1 MQSILEEQNTLTAE
15 HYSQFVHAAFIDPI
29 RSVLI
34 VDDDYPTVD
43 EILLGRK
50 EELAGKEFKP
60 AKAWFEAPDEVQAV
74 VQQFRGQNKPYLL
87 DIHDAQN
94 LSRPEELEGAKR
106 LHQSDLLILD
116 HELDKSKSGDGSL
129 SLSIVRQLMVNPH
142 YNLVVVHSNDKPEV
156 LFPNFVLGLSQSC
169 VPELTEKQRTI
180 LDEGLESAE
189 RDEDD
194 VAGVDLEQE
203 LSELIG
209 IAQYIDFVRCQMTV
223 KKVTRKEQPYTEV
236 ASLLERFQI
245 DERFWVIIVR
255 EFLARFEV
263 AAKEAKQM
271 SPVDCGNLVLSSGEK
286 KWIRTDRAF
295 ITFVEKNHDVE
306 LLKALEEALLDWYP
320 SPSRVFLSKLLSTL
334 DDNGV
339 RVQDTALK
347 QKNALALW
355 YKKQLEATD
364 EELKTIIGETVRL
377 HSEELVQVVSPE
389 IIEFAKT
396 LVQADR
402 DSLNVDQPF
411 ADETKEQ
418 KKKREGDNEKKICA
432 AVQKRYPS
440 VDLNKPESM
449 KRAFFEHNVTVCSQP
464 VRGWHLQ
471 TGHIFKLGIEYW
483 VCLSPACDTVPSQ
496 ISEGQVT
503 VIGDRLRFNAVQL
516 HQKGQKTPSDISDG
530 RHLFLNLSGEI
541 EVFSFTEGEKTA
553 PMWASLYA
561 ENRGKLGDEM
571 TITVSR
577 VEKTKT
583 GELHTKSYES
593 KIAAHLR
600 YEYALNLIDKLS
612 SNFTRVGLGFSG

>member
-15 HYSQFVHAAFIDPI
+15 PYSKFIHAAFIDPI

-74 VQQFRGQNKPYLL
+74 VQQFRGQDKPYLL

-94 LSRPEELEGAKR
+94 LSGPEELEGAKR

-129 SLSIVRQLMVNPH
+129 SLSIARQLMVNPH

-156 LFPNFVLGLSQSC
+156 LFPKFVLGLRQSC
-169 VPELTEKQRTI
+169 VPELTAEQRTL

-194 VAGVDLEQE
+194 VAGVDLEHE
-203 LSELIG
+203 LSKLIG
-209 IAQYIDFVRCQMTV
+209 LAQYIDFVRCPLPV
-223 KKVTRKEQPYTEV
+223 KKVANEEQPYTEV
-236 ASLLERFQI
+236 ASLLARFQI
-245 DERFWVIIVR
+245 HKRFWGTIVI

-263 AAKEAKQM
+263 AAKEANKM

-295 ITFVEKNHDVE
+295 ITFVEKKPDVD

-334 DDNGV
+334 DENGV

-347 QKNALALW
+347 HKNALALW

-364 EELKTIIGETVRL
+364 EELKTIIGDTVRL
-377 HSEELVQVVSPE
+377 HSEELIQVISPE
-389 IIEFAKT
+389 ITEFAKT

-402 DSLNVDQPF
+402 DTLELVPPS
-411 ADETKEQ
+411 AGETKEQ
-418 KKKREGDNEKKICA
+418 MQKREKENDKKICA
-432 AVQKRYPS
+432 AVQMRYPS
-440 VDLNKPESM
+440 IDLNNSESE
-449 KRAFFEHNVTVCSQP
+449 KLAYFEHNVTVCSQP

-471 TGHIFKLGIEYW
+471 TGHIFKLGDEYW

-496 ISEGQVT
+496 ISAGQVMVT
-503 VIGDRLRFNAVQL
+503 GDRLRFNAVQL
-516 HQKGQKTPSDISDG
+516 HPKGKKSPSNISEG

-571 TITVSR
+571 TLTVSR
-577 VEKTKT
+577 VEKTET

-612 SNFTRVGLGFSG
+612 SSFTRVGLDFSG